1 MPVTRRRSSTPYAA
15 SDSVCVLL
23 SKTLRSSTFRLAILY
38 VCLFGASVAALF
50 GYVYWSTTKYIKQR
64 YDTMIAAD
72 CRELL
77 DTFARSG
84 REGLIGELRSHAAST
99 PTDGDVYLLAD
110 ANYAV
115 IAGNLREWPAVG
127 RTAEGWIEFS
137 PPNWQPN
144 AKHRPLLRALI
155 TTLPDS
161 SHLLAGEEIDDMA
174 AFGRTINRGLA
185 LGVTLLCLLAAAA
198 GISVTRRTVAR
209 IEAVN
214 ATSRAVMASG
224 LGKRIPM
231 RGTRDEW
238 DQLAQNLNS
247 MLERIEELVRGIKE
261 VSDNIAHDL
270 RTPLMRMR
278 GRLEVALRT
287 QRNGEADEALI
298 ARTVAEL
305 DEVLKT
311 FSSLL
316 RISAVEARERIV
328 GFGAVDLSKLAT
340 EVVDLFDAAAEERGV
355 HLRCSGTAT
364 GLVLGDRDLLFEA
377 LSNLIDNAL
386 KHGQSD
392 VDVTVEPDGVAGVRL
407 TVRDHGPG
415 IPSGER
421 KHVLQ
426 RFYRLER
433 SRSTPG
439 NGLGLSLVQAVAQLH
454 FAELALLEAGPG
466 LAVVLKFPAM
476 AISAAR
482 SGAAPAVAS
491 DFGAGATSPMSSIV
505 RSN

>member
-1 MPVTRRRSSTPYAA
+1 M
-15 SDSVCVLL
+15 LL

-38 VCLFGASVAALF
+38 VSLFGVSVAALF
-50 GYVYWSTTKYIKQR
+50 GYVYWSTTRYVKQR
-64 YDTMIAAD
+64 YDTMVVVD
-72 CRELL
+72 RRELL
-77 DTFARSG
+77 DTFARGG
-84 REGLIGELRSHAAST
+84 REGLIRELRSHQADT
-99 PTDGDVYLLAD
+99 PADGDVYMLAD
-110 ANYAV
+110 ADYAP
-115 IAGNLREWPAVG
+115 IAGNLKDWPVVA
-127 RTAEGWIEFS
+127 RAADGWVEFS
-137 PPNWQPN
+137 PLNWRPN
-144 AKHRPLLRALI
+144 AKHRPLLRALV
-155 TTLPDS
+155 TTLPDG
-161 SHLLAGEEIDDMA
+161 SHLLSGEEIDDML

-224 LGKRIPM
+224 LGKRIPT
-231 RGTRDEW
+231 RGTKDEW

-287 QRNGEADEALI
+287 RRNGEADEALI

-316 RISAVEARERIV
+316 RISAVEARERTV
-328 GFGAVDLSKLAT
+328 GFGAVDLGKLAA
-340 EVVDLFDAAAEERGV
+340 EVVDLFDAAAEERGIR
-355 HLRCSGTAT
+355 LRCSAAATAP
-364 GLVLGDRDLLFEA
+364 LLGDRDLLFEA

-392 VDVTVEPDGVAGVRL
+392 VEVSVEPDGAAGVRL
-407 TVRDHGPG
+407 AVRDHGPG

-454 FAELALLEAGPG
+454 FAELSLLEARPG
-466 LAVVLKFPAM
+466 LAVELKFPAT
-476 AISAAR
+476 ASSDARPAATPAR
-482 SGAAPAVAS
+482 GASTAAQL
-491 DFGAGATSPMSSIV
+491 GAQATRPV
-505 RSN
+505 

>member
-1 MPVTRRRSSTPYAA
+1 
-15 SDSVCVLL
+15 VLL
-23 SKTLRSSTFRLAILY
+23 NKTLRSSTFRLAILY
-38 VCLFGASVAALF
+38 VCLFGVSVAALF
-50 GYVYWSTTKYIKQR
+50 GYVYWSTTKYVKQR
-64 YDTMIAAD
+64 YDTMVVAD
-72 CRELL
+72 RHELL
-77 DTFARSG
+77 DTFARAG
-84 REGLIGELRSHAAST
+84 REGLIRELRSHEADT
-99 PTDGDVYLLAD
+99 PADGDIYLLAD
-110 ANYAV
+110 GDYAP
-115 IAGNLREWPAVG
+115 IAGNLKDWPAVA
-127 RTAEGWIEFS
+127 RAADGWVEFS
-137 PPNWQPN
+137 PPTWRPN
-144 AKHRPLLRALI
+144 AKRRPLLRALV
-155 TTLPDS
+155 TTLPDG
-161 SHLLAGEEIDDMA
+161 SHLLAGEEIDDMV

-214 ATSRAVMASG
+214 ATSRAIMASG
-224 LGKRIPM
+224 LGKRIPT
-231 RGTRDEW
+231 RGTKDEW

-247 MLERIEELVRGIKE
+247 MLERIEDLVGGIKE

-287 QRNGEADEALI
+287 RRNGEADEALI

-316 RISAVEARERIV
+316 RISAVEARERTV
-328 GFGAVDLSKLAT
+328 GFGAVDLGKLAA
-340 EVVDLFDAAAEERGV
+340 EVVDLFDAAAEERGIR
-355 HLRCSGTAT
+355 LRCSAAATAP
-364 GLVLGDRDLLFEA
+364 VLGDRDLLFEA

-392 VDVTVEPDGVAGVRL
+392 VEVSVEPDGPAGVRL
-407 TVRDHGPG
+407 AVRDHGPG

-454 FAELALLEAGPG
+454 FAELTLLEASPG
-466 LAVVLKFPAM
+466 LTVELKFPTM
-476 AISAAR
+476 ASSDAR
-482 SGAAPAVAS
+482 PSAAPARGPSAAAQLAAQV
-491 DFGAGATSPMSSIV
+491 T
-505 RSN
+505 RSV

>member
-1 MPVTRRRSSTPYAA
+1 M
-15 SDSVCVLL
+15 LL

-50 GYVYWSTTKYIKQR
+50 GYVYWSTTTYIKKR
-64 YDTMIAAD
+64 YDTMVAAD
-72 CRELL
+72 SRELL
-77 DTFARSG
+77 GTFARTG
-84 REGLIGELRSHAAST
+84 REGLIRELRSHEATA
-99 PTDGDVYLLAD
+99 PADGDVYILAGGD
-110 ANYAV
+110 YTP
-115 IAGNLREWPAVG
+115 IAGNLKDWPVVARAG
-127 RTAEGWIEFS
+127 DGWVEFS
-137 PPNWQPN
+137 PPNWRPN
-144 AKHRPLLRALI
+144 AKHRPLLRALV
-155 TTLPDS
+155 TSLPDG
-161 SHLLAGEEIDDMA
+161 SHLLAGEEIDDMV

-224 LGKRIPM
+224 LGKRIPT
-231 RGTRDEW
+231 RGTKDEW

-287 QRNGEADEALI
+287 QRNGDADEALI

-316 RISAVEARERIV
+316 RISAVEARERTV
-328 GFGAVDLSKLAT
+328 GFGAVDLGKLAA

-355 HLRCSGTAT
+355 HLRCSAAAT
-364 GLVLGDRDLLFEA
+364 QPVLGDRDLLFEA

-392 VDVTVEPDGVAGVRL
+392 IEVTVEPDRAMGVRL

-415 IPSGER
+415 IPIGER
-421 KHVLQ
+421 KHVFQ

-439 NGLGLSLVQAVAQLH
+439 NGLGLSLVQAVAQIH
-454 FAELALLEAGPG
+454 FAEVCLLEARPG
-466 LAVVLKFPAM
+466 LAVELKFPAM
-476 AISAAR
+476 AISEAQ
-482 SGAAPAVAS
+482 SGAPPDREPGAATTQ
-491 DFGAGATSPMSSIV
+491 FGAGAPRPV
-505 RSN
+505 

>member
-1 MPVTRRRSSTPYAA
+1 V
-15 SDSVCVLL
+15 
-23 SKTLRSSTFRLAILY
+23 
-38 VCLFGASVAALF
+38 
-50 GYVYWSTTKYIKQR
+50 
-64 YDTMIAAD
+64 
-72 CRELL
+72 
-77 DTFARSG
+77 G
-84 REGLIGELRSHAAST
+84 REGLIRELRSHEATSPA
-99 PTDGDVYLLAD
+99 DGDVYLLAD
-110 ANYAV
+110 GDYAP
-115 IAGNLREWPAVG
+115 IAGNLMEWPAVP
-127 RTAEGWIEFS
+127 RARDGWVEFS
-137 PPNWQPN
+137 PQNWRPDSE
-144 AKHRPLLRALI
+144 HRPLLRALV
-155 TTLPDS
+155 TTLPDG

-174 AFGRTINRGLA
+174 AFGRTINRGLG

-214 ATSRAVMASG
+214 ATSRAIMAGG
-224 LGKRIPM
+224 LGKRIPL

-238 DQLAQNLNS
+238 DQLALNLNS
-247 MLERIEELVRGIKE
+247 MLERIEELVRGIKQ

-287 QRNGEADEALI
+287 QRSGEADEALI
-298 ARTVAEL
+298 AHTVAEL

-316 RISAVEARERIV
+316 RISAVEARERTV
-328 GFGAVDLSKLAT
+328 GFGAVDLSKLAA

-355 HLRCSGTAT
+355 RLRCSARAT
-364 GLVLGDRDLLFEA
+364 EPVLGDRDLLFEA

-386 KHGQSD
+386 KHGQSN
-392 VDVTVEPDGVAGVRL
+392 VDVTVEPDEGTGVRMA
-407 TVRDHGPG
+407 VRDHGPG

-454 FAELALLEAGPG
+454 VAELTLLEARPG
-466 LAVVLKFPAM
+466 LAVVLKFPVVAM
-476 AISAAR
+476 SDAR
-482 SGAAPAVAS
+482 TGAAPARDPSAATP
-491 DFGAGATSPMSSIV
+491 FGAGATRPV
-505 RSN
+505 

>member
-1 MPVTRRRSSTPYAA
+1 
-15 SDSVCVLL
+15 VLL

-38 VCLFGASVAALF
+38 VSLFGASVATLF
-50 GYVYWSTTKYIKQR
+50 GYVYWSTTRYVKQR
-64 YDTMIAAD
+64 YDTMVIAD
-72 CRELL
+72 RRELL
-77 DTFARSG
+77 DTYARSG
-84 REGLIGELRSHAAST
+84 REGLIRELRVHEANAPS
-99 PTDGDVYLLAD
+99 DGDVYLLAD
-110 ANYAV
+110 ADYV
-115 IAGNLREWPAVG
+115 PMAGNLKDWPIVARAG
-127 RTAEGWIEFS
+127 DGWVEFS
-137 PPNWQPN
+137 PSNWRPN
-144 AKHRPLLRALI
+144 AKHRPLLRALV
-155 TTLPDS
+155 TTLPDG
-161 SHLLAGEEIDDMA
+161 SHLLSGEDINDMA

-185 LGVTLLCLLAAAA
+185 LGVILLCVLAAAA
-198 GISVTRRTVAR
+198 GMSVTRRTVAR
-209 IEAVN
+209 IEAIN
-214 ATSRAVMASG
+214 TTSRAIMASG
-224 LGKRIPM
+224 LGKRIPT
-231 RGTRDEW
+231 RGTKDEW

-287 QRNGEADEALI
+287 GRNGKSDEALI

-316 RISAVEARERIV
+316 RISAVQARERTV
-328 GFGAVDLSKLAT
+328 GFGAVDLGRLAA
-340 EVVDLFDAAAEERGV
+340 EVVDLFDAAAEERGIRL
-355 HLRCSGTAT
+355 HCATTAVAP
-364 GLVLGDRDLLFEA
+364 VLGDRDLLFEA

-392 VDVTVEPDGVAGVRL
+392 VEVSVDPDRAGGVRL
-407 TVRDHGPG
+407 TVRDRGPG

-454 FAELALLEAGPG
+454 IAELTLVEASPG
-466 LAVVLKFPAM
+466 LAVELRFPP
-476 AISAAR
+476 AATSDAQPGADPAR
-482 SGAAPAVAS
+482 GPGAAAQL
-491 DFGAGATSPMSSIV
+491 GAEVS
-505 RSN
+505 RSA

>member
-1 MPVTRRRSSTPYAA
+1 M
-15 SDSVCVLL
+15 LL

-50 GYVYWSTTKYIKQR
+50 GYVYWSTTRYVKQR
-64 YDTMIAAD
+64 YDTMVVGD
-72 CRELL
+72 RRELL
-77 DTFARSG
+77 DTFARRG
-84 REGLIGELRSHAAST
+84 RDGLIRELRSHEADT
-99 PTDGDVYLLAD
+99 PADGDVYVLAD
-110 ANYAV
+110 GNYAP
-115 IAGNLREWPAVG
+115 IAGNLKDWPAVARG
-127 RTAEGWIEFS
+127 ADGWVEFLAPS
-137 PPNWQPN
+137 LRPN
-144 AKHRPLLRALI
+144 AKHRPLVRALV
-155 TTLPDS
+155 TTLPDG
-161 SHLLAGEEIDDMA
+161 SHLLSGEEIDDMV

-185 LGVTLLCLLAAAA
+185 LGVILLCVLAAAA

-209 IEAVN
+209 IEAIN
-214 ATSRAVMASG
+214 ATSRAIMASG
-224 LGKRIPM
+224 LGKRIPR
-231 RGTRDEW
+231 RGTKDEW

-287 QRNGEADEALI
+287 RRNGEADEALI
-298 ARTVAEL
+298 ARTVGEL

-316 RISAVEARERIV
+316 RISAVEARERTV
-328 GFGAVDLSKLAT
+328 GFGPVDLSKLAT

-355 HLRCSGTAT
+355 ELRCLAVPTEP
-364 GLVLGDRDLLFEA
+364 VLGDRDLLFEA

-392 VDVTVEPDGVAGVRL
+392 IEVRVEPDAAGGTRL

-415 IPSGER
+415 IPTGER
-421 KHVLQ
+421 KHVFQ

-454 FAELALLEAGPG
+454 VAELALLEATPG
-466 LAVVLKFPAM
+466 LAVELRFPAM
-476 AISAAR
+476 ATSDARPSASPAR
-482 SGAAPAVAS
+482 DPSAGDPVGAEVTRPV
-491 DFGAGATSPMSSIV
+491 
-505 RSN
+505 

>member
-1 MPVTRRRSSTPYAA
+1 M
-15 SDSVCVLL
+15 LL

-38 VCLFGASVAALF
+38 VCLFGGSVAVLF
-50 GYVYWSTTKYIKQR
+50 GYVYWSTTKYVKQR
-64 YDTMIAAD
+64 YDTMVVGD
-72 CRELL
+72 RRELL
-77 DTFARSG
+77 DTFSRSG
-84 REGLIGELRSHAAST
+84 RDGLIRELRAHEADT
-99 PTDGDVYLLAD
+99 PEDGDVYVLAD
-110 ANYAV
+110 ENYAP
-115 IAGNLREWPAVG
+115 ITGNLKDWPAVARAG
-127 RTAEGWIEFS
+127 DGWVEFS
-137 PPNWQPN
+137 PPGWRPD
-144 AKHRPLLRALI
+144 AKHRPILRALV
-155 TTLPDS
+155 TTLPDG
-161 SHLLAGEEIDDMA
+161 SHLLSGEEIDDMV

-185 LGVTLLCLLAAAA
+185 LGVTLLCLMAAAA

-214 ATSRAVMASG
+214 ATSRAIMASG
-224 LGKRIPM
+224 LGKRIPT
-231 RGTRDEW
+231 RGTKDEW

-247 MLERIEELVRGIKE
+247 MLERIEDLVRGIKE

-278 GRLEVALRT
+278 GRLEVALRSR
-287 QRNGEADEALI
+287 RNGEADEALI

-316 RISAVEARERIV
+316 RISAVEARERTV
-328 GFGAVDLSKLAT
+328 GFGAVDLGRLAA
-340 EVVDLFDAAAEERGV
+340 EVVDLYDAAAEERGIR
-355 HLRCSGTAT
+355 LRCSAAATAP
-364 GLVLGDRDLLFEA
+364 VLGDRDLLFEA

-392 VDVTVEPDGVAGVRL
+392 VEVSVERDGEAGVRL

-454 FAELALLEAGPG
+454 FAELALLEAAPG
-466 LAVVLKFPAM
+466 LAVELRFPAM
-476 AISAAR
+476 PTADAR
-482 SGAAPAVAS
+482 PGAAPARAPGAGAPL
-491 DFGAGATSPMSSIV
+491 GAGATRPV
-505 RSN
+505 

>member
-1 MPVTRRRSSTPYAA
+1 
-15 SDSVCVLL
+15 VLL

-50 GYVYWSTTKYIKQR
+50 GYVYWSTTRYVKQR
-64 YDTMIAAD
+64 YYTMVVGD
-72 CRELL
+72 RRELL
-77 DTFARSG
+77 DTFARRG
-84 REGLIGELRSHAAST
+84 RDGLIRELRSHEADT
-99 PTDGDVYLLAD
+99 PADGDVYVLAD
-110 ANYAV
+110 GNYAP
-115 IAGNLREWPAVG
+115 IAGNLKDWPAVARG
-127 RTAEGWIEFS
+127 ADGWVEFLAPS
-137 PPNWQPN
+137 LRPN
-144 AKHRPLLRALI
+144 AKHRPLVRALV
-155 TTLPDS
+155 TTLPDG
-161 SHLLAGEEIDDMA
+161 SHLLSGEEIDDMV
-174 AFGRTINRGLA
+174 AFGRTINRGRA
-185 LGVTLLCLLAAAA
+185 LCVLAAAA

-209 IEAVN
+209 IEAIN
-214 ATSRAVMASG
+214 ATSRAIMASG
-224 LGKRIPM
+224 LGKRIPR
-231 RGTRDEW
+231 RGTKDEW

-287 QRNGEADEALI
+287 RRNGEADEALI
-298 ARTVAEL
+298 ARTVGEL

-316 RISAVEARERIV
+316 RISAVEARERTV
-328 GFGAVDLSKLAT
+328 GFGPVDLSKLAT

-355 HLRCSGTAT
+355 ELRCLAVPTEP
-364 GLVLGDRDLLFEA
+364 VLGDRDLLFEA

-392 VDVTVEPDGVAGVRL
+392 IEVRVEPDAAGGTRL

-415 IPSGER
+415 IPTGER
-421 KHVLQ
+421 KHVFQ

-454 FAELALLEAGPG
+454 VAELALLEATPG
-466 LAVVLKFPAM
+466 LAVELRFPAM
-476 AISAAR
+476 ATSDARPSASPAR
-482 SGAAPAVAS
+482 DPS
-491 DFGAGATSPMSSIV
+491 AGAPVGAEVTRPV
-505 RSN
+505 

>member
-1 MPVTRRRSSTPYAA
+1 
-15 SDSVCVLL
+15 VLL

-38 VCLFGASVAALF
+38 VCLFGVSVAALF

-72 CRELL
+72 SRELL
-77 DTFARSG
+77 EAYAQAG
-84 REGLIGELRSHAAST
+84 REGVIRKLRSHEANM
-99 PTDGDVYLLAD
+99 PLGDDVYGLAD
-110 ANYAV
+110 AGFTP
-115 IAGNLREWPAVG
+115 IAGNLKGWPAVARAG
-127 RTAEGWIEFS
+127 DGWVEFS
-137 PPNWQPN
+137 LPNWRSN
-144 AKHRPLLRALI
+144 SKHWPLLRALV
-155 TTLPDS
+155 TTLPDG
-161 SHLLAGEEIDDMA
+161 SHLLAGEEIDDMV

-231 RGTRDEW
+231 RGTKDEW

-287 QRNGEADEALI
+287 QRNDEADEALI

-305 DEVLKT
+305 DEVLKA

-328 GFGAVDLSKLAT
+328 GFGAVDLSNLAT
-340 EVVDLFDAAAEERGV
+340 EVVDLYDAAAEERGV
-355 HLRCSGTAT
+355 HLRCSATAS
-364 GLVLGDRDLLFEA
+364 GPVLGDRDLLFEA

-392 VDVTVEPDGVAGVRL
+392 VEVNVEPDGAAGVRL

-466 LAVVLKFPAM
+466 LAVALKFPAM
-476 AISAAR
+476 AISDAR
-482 SGAAPAVAS
+482 PGAAPAAGPS
-491 DFGAGATSPMSSIV
+491 AATQLGAGATSPV
-505 RSN
+505 